1 MDANEKIPGITKIIK
16 QLDKIEAAAKLSSIA
31 AAEVIQQCQ
40 TLRNTLNVPD
50 KRSEKKKQLDMEVA
64 RVVARR
70 RAFILKKIQQ
80 Q

>member
-1 MDANEKIPGITKIIK
+1 MDITEKITDITKIIK

-31 AAEVIQQCQ
+31 ASEVIQQCQ
-40 TLRNTLNVPD
+40 MLRNTLIAPD
-50 KRSEKKKQLDMEVA
+50 KRSEKKKQLDMIVA